1 LTPAVSPHNLE
12 AERAILG
19 GILVDP
25 ERVFDVADMLSAA
38 DFFRDAHKRI
48 FGKMLELSNSG
59 RAIDFLTLQTA
70 LGKDLEVI
78 GGPAYLS
85 ALSDGMPRSSNVRH
99 YAETVKGKAVLR
111 NLLAA
116 ANRIIDTADES
127 EQDTRALV
135 DRAEQLI
142 FEVSQ
147 QSVRGDFIDAAQLVQ
162 EGTAYLQRLSESK
175 GVSGVRSGF
184 ADFDHMT
191 QGFQPGTL
199 NLIAARPSMGKTAFA
214 MNVAYQAALAGQ
226 HVGFFSL
233 EMSRDELYLRLV
245 SSVAKI
251 DSHRLKGGYLSQ
263 TEYDRLV
270 DANSTIAES
279 FLHIDDTPVV
289 SLMDVRGKARR
300 RIKSTGLSLLIIDYL
315 QLMQLPKAENRN
327 LSVSEVSRGLK
338 LLARELEIPVVALSQ
353 LSRETEKRGEKR
365 PMLSDLRDSG
375 ALEQDADL
383 VVFIHRPEVY
393 GATPDNAGIAEIVIA
408 KHRNGLT
415 GTVELSWCKENTRF
429 DNLTRRRDVASGF

>member
-1 LTPAVSPHNLE
+1 
-12 AERAILG
+12 
-19 GILVDP
+19 
-25 ERVFDVADMLSAA
+25 
-38 DFFRDAHKRI
+38 
-48 FGKMLELSNSG
+48 
-59 RAIDFLTLQTA
+59 
-70 LGKDLEVI
+70 
-78 GGPAYLS
+78 
-85 ALSDGMPRSSNVRH
+85 
-99 YAETVKGKAVLR
+99 VLR

-233 EMSRDELYLRLV
+233 EMSRDELYMRLV